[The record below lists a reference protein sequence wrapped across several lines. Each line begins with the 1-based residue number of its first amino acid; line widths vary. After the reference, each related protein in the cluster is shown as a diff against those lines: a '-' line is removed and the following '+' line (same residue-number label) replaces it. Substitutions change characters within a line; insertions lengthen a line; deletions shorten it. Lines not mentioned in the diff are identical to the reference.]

1 MSELLALSI
10 FGVDWQLMKPFIV
23 IGLAFGGVYALSG
36 VGLVVLYRATGVL
49 NVAFGAIGAAGALI
63 AYYVVNHT
71 GWPHWSAY
79 TICVLFGGV
88 VNLAYGMVFGP
99 AFARR
104 DPLVKMMGTLGL
116 ALVLLG
122 LMAWRAPVG
131 GAFARFLP
139 LPSSEHHYT
148 VLDTSVSLTQIIC
161 LGLGFALT
169 IAITIFLRVTKLG
182 TAMRALA
189 NDREITATLGVPVR
203 RVEAAAWFGSGLLAG
218 SAGLLLPDLLTS
230 LDYSALTFLVIAAP
244 LAAALIG
251 RLQSLWVTFVGGL
264 AVGLV
269 RALLAPMAASDYSV
283 IRELS
288 KYRET
293 APFVLAIIALLYLSR
308 RRVVAI
314 SRTSH

>member
-1 MSELLALSI
+1 MNSVLALSI
-10 FGVDWQLMKPFIV
+10 FGVDWMFLKPYIV

-49 NVAFGAIGAAGALI
+49 NIAFGAIGAAGALI
-63 AYYVVNHT
+63 AYYLLNHT
-71 GWPHWSAY
+71 GSPEWLAF

-116 ALVLLG
+116 ALILLG

-139 LPSSEHHYT
+139 LPS
-148 VLDTSVSLTQIIC
+148 TSHQYEIAGTNINLTQIISIV
-161 LGLGFALT
+161 LALVIT
-169 IAITIFLRVTKLG
+169 AGVTIFLRVTKLG

-203 RVEAAAWFGSGLLAG
+203 RVEAAAWFGSGLACG
-218 SAGLLLPDLLTS
+218 AAGLLLPDLLTS
-230 LDYSALTFLVIAAP
+230 LDYAALTFLVISS

-251 RLQSLWVTFVGGL
+251 RLSSLWATMAGGMLVGL
-264 AVGLV
+264 AQAVLS
-269 RALLAPMAASDYSV
+269 PYAS
-283 IRELS
+283 LS
-288 KYRET
+288 RYRSS
-293 APFVLAIIALLYLSR
+293 APFVLAIIALLVLSR
-308 RRVVAI
+308 RRVVSV
-314 SRTSH
+314 SRATG

>member
-1 MSELLALSI
+1 
-10 FGVDWQLMKPFIV
+10 
-23 IGLAFGGVYALSG
+23 
-36 VGLVVLYRATGVL
+36 
-49 NVAFGAIGAAGALI
+49 
-63 AYYVVNHT
+63 
-71 GWPHWSAY
+71 
-79 TICVLFGGV
+79 
-88 VNLAYGMVFGP
+88 MVFGP
-99 AFARR
+99 AFAGR

-116 ALVLLG
+116 ALILLG
-122 LMAWRAPVG
+122 IMAWRAPVG

-148 VLDTSVSLTQIIC
+148 VLGTAVSLTQIIC
-161 LGLGFALT
+161 LALAFVLT
-169 IAITIFLRVTKLG
+169 AVITIFLHVTKLG

-203 RVEAAAWFGSGLLAG
+203 RVEAYAWFGSGLIAG
-218 SAGLLLPDLLTS
+218 AAGLLLPDLLTS

-251 RLQSLWVTFVGGL
+251 RLQSLWVTLFGGL
-264 AVGLV
+264 AVGLA

-288 KYRET
+288 KYREA

-308 RRVVAI
+308 RRVVTI
-314 SRTSH
+314 SRTAH